1 MIEGLKDKVV
11 IVTGG
16 GHGIG
21 RAYCHGFG
29 VAGAKV
35 VVVDIDAPA
44 AEKVAG
50 EIVQQ
55 FDGKA
60 LAAKVDVA
68 NEASTKDMAK
78 LALDKFSRID
88 ILINN
93 AAIFATIPMNRGG
106 IDTIDPAEWDR
117 MMAVNL
123 KGLFFCCRAVLP
135 AMRRQKSGK
144 IINIS
149 SGTALNGS
157 AGRIHYVTSKAGVI
171 GFTRTLAREVG
182 DDNINVNA
190 IAPGSTLSEDNP
202 SEEVLKMRGAR
213 VGDRCLKRVQLPK
226 DLVGTMLFLASPL
239 SDFMTGQTVAVDG
252 VSLFYNKGRLF
263 HDTVPTSHDRRR
275 RYQDPLSR
283 SRQRAGSGPAP
294 RRRVRR
300 LRRDHLARQYCR
312 ARGTISCR
320 RTGYSRLGRNR

>member
-1 MIEGLKDKVV
+1 MIEGLKDKVA

-21 RAYCHGFG
+21 RAYSLGFG
-29 VAGAKV
+29 GAGARV
-35 VVVDIDAPA
+35 VVADIDEPA
-44 AEKVAG
+44 AVKVAK
-50 EIVQQ
+50 EVNTQT
-55 FDGKA
+55 DAKA
-60 LAAKVDVA
+60 LSVKVDVS
-68 NEASTKDMAK
+68 NETSTQMMVQKI
-78 LALDKFSRID
+78 LEQFGRID
-88 ILINN
+88 ILVNN

-135 AMRRQKSGK
+135 AMRKQKSGK
-144 IINIS
+144 IVNIS

-171 GFTRTLAREVG
+171 GFTRCLAREVG

-202 SEEVLKMRGAR
+202 SEEIIKMRSAR
-213 VGDRCLKRVQLPK
+213 LSDRALKRVQLPK
-226 DLVGTMLFLASPL
+226 DLVGTVLFLSSPL

-252 VSLFYNKGRLF
+252 GVVFL
-263 HDTVPTSHDRRR
+263 
-275 RYQDPLSR
+275 
-283 SRQRAGSGPAP
+283 
-294 RRRVRR
+294 
-300 LRRDHLARQYCR
+300 
-312 ARGTISCR
+312 
-320 RTGYSRLGRNR
+320 

>member
-1 MIEGLKDKVV
+1 MIQGLKDKVV

-21 RAYCHGFG
+21 RAYCHGFAE
-29 VAGAKV
+29 AGAKV
-35 VVVDIDAPA
+35 VVADIDAPA

-50 EIVQQ
+50 EVVKQ

-68 NEASTKDMAK
+68 NEQSTKDMAK
-78 LALDKFSRID
+78 LTLDKFSRID
-88 ILINN
+88 VLVNN
-93 AAIFATIPMNRGG
+93 AAIFSTIPMNRGG

-117 MMAVNL
+117 MMTVNL
-123 KGLFFCCRAVLP
+123 KGLFFCTRAVLP
-135 AMRRQKSGK
+135 TMRQQKSGK

-190 IAPGSTLSEDNP
+190 IAPGSTLVGRESHRRSAQD
-202 SEEVLKMRGAR
+202 AR
-213 VGDRCLKRVQLPK
+213 RPARPIARLKRVQLPK

-239 SDFMTGQTVAVDG
+239 E
-252 VSLFYNKGRLF
+252 RL
-263 HDTVPTSHDRRR
+263 HDRPDRRR
-275 RYQDPLSR
+275 RRRGVLLIEDNRMAVYQHRTIHRRRHQDSLPGSRQRSR
-283 SRQRAGSGPAP
+283 SRSAP

-300 LRRDHLARQYCR
+300 FGGDHLALQYRSACAKR
-312 ARGTISCR
+312 FTSWR
-320 RTGYSRLGRNR
+320 RIL

>member
-21 RAYCHGFG
+21 RAYCLGFG
-29 VAGAKV
+29 GAGARV
-35 VVVDIDAPA
+35 VVADIDEPA
-44 AEKVAG
+44 ATKVAK
-50 EIVQQ
+50 EVNTQT
-55 FDGKA
+55 DAKS
-60 LAAKVDVA
+60 LSVKVDVA
-68 NEASTKDMAK
+68 NEASTQSMVKTI
-78 LALDKFSRID
+78 LDQYGRID
-88 ILINN
+88 ILVNN

-106 IDTIDPAEWDR
+106 IDTIDPGEWDR

-135 AMRRQKSGK
+135 AMRKQQSGK
-144 IINIS
+144 IVNIS

-202 SEEVLKMRGAR
+202 SEDILKMRGAR
-213 VGDRCLKRVQLPK
+213 VADRCLKRVQLPK
-226 DLVGTMLFLASPL
+226 DLVGTVLFLSSPL

-252 VSLFYNKGRLF
+252 GVAFL
-263 HDTVPTSHDRRR
+263 
-275 RYQDPLSR
+275 
-283 SRQRAGSGPAP
+283 
-294 RRRVRR
+294 
-300 LRRDHLARQYCR
+300 
-312 ARGTISCR
+312 
-320 RTGYSRLGRNR
+320 

>member
-1 MIEGLKDKVV
+1 MIEGLKDKVA

-21 RAYCHGFG
+21 RAYCLGFAE
-29 VAGAKV
+29 AGAKV
-35 VVVDIDAPA
+35 AVADIDAPA

-50 EIVQQ
+50 EVVKQ

-60 LAAKVDVA
+60 LGVKVDVA
-68 NEASTKDMAK
+68 NEASAKEMAK
-78 LALDKFSRID
+78 KTLDHFGKID

-93 AAIFATIPMNRGG
+93 AAIFSTIPMNRGG
-106 IDTIDPAEWDR
+106 IDTIDPGEWDR

-135 AMRRQKSGK
+135 TMRQQKSGK
-144 IINIS
+144 IVSIS

-171 GFTRTLAREVG
+171 GFTRCLAREVG
-182 DDNINVNA
+182 NDNINVNA
-190 IAPGSTLSEDNP
+190 IAPGSTLSEENP

-213 VGDRCLKRVQLPK
+213 LNDRCLKRVQLPK
-226 DLVGTMLFLASPL
+226 DLVGTVLFLSSPL

-252 VSLFYNKGRLF
+252 GVAFL
-263 HDTVPTSHDRRR
+263 
-275 RYQDPLSR
+275 
-283 SRQRAGSGPAP
+283 
-294 RRRVRR
+294 
-300 LRRDHLARQYCR
+300 
-312 ARGTISCR
+312 
-320 RTGYSRLGRNR
+320 

>member
-21 RAYCHGFG
+21 RAYCLGFG
-29 VAGAKV
+29 GAGAQV
-35 VVVDIDAPA
+35 VVADIDAPA
-44 AEKVAG
+44 AAKVAK
-50 EIVQQ
+50 EVNTQTDAKSLSI
-55 FDGKA
+55 
-60 LAAKVDVA
+60 KVDVA
-68 NEASTKDMAK
+68 NEASTQMMVKTI
-78 LALDKFSRID
+78 LDQYGRID
-88 ILINN
+88 ILVNN

-135 AMRRQKSGK
+135 AMRKQKSGK
-144 IINIS
+144 IVNIS
-149 SGTALNGS
+149 SGTALTGS

-202 SEEVLKMRGAR
+202 SEDILKMRGAR
-213 VGDRCLKRVQLPK
+213 VTDRCLKRVQLPK
-226 DLVGTMLFLASPL
+226 DLVGTVLFLSSPL

-252 VSLFYNKGRLF
+252 GVAFL
-263 HDTVPTSHDRRR
+263 
-275 RYQDPLSR
+275 
-283 SRQRAGSGPAP
+283 
-294 RRRVRR
+294 
-300 LRRDHLARQYCR
+300 
-312 ARGTISCR
+312 
-320 RTGYSRLGRNR
+320 